1 MISGEA
7 TNGIIFGLT
16 QPGLQHTVCPTRGGH
31 PDHYTNDAIWI
42 PMIAQPHE
50 YAYDKIN
57 KCISFQKVVHIV
69 SPCLY
74 ILVKQGINDYSDF
87 ELYDPTLR
95 LVEVLK

>member
-1 MISGEA
+1 MSALFCFTSFVLYFKVIGSIGL
-7 TNGIIFGLT
+7 II
-16 QPGLQHTVCPTRGGH
+16 
-31 PDHYTNDAIWI
+31 NS
-42 PMIAQPHE
+42 M
-50 YAYDKIN
+50 YAYYKIN